1 MEKLSSLGIG
11 ARVGLFGLGLA
22 VAFAAAFLLGSAFDP
37 AETGAGG
44 SHRKDGGHGVAH
56 ERGEEEAE
64 MSAHG
69 EHQETETALGGLA
82 VAGEGYTLR
91 VASAHLDAGEP
102 GQLSFRV
109 EGPDGGAVRDF
120 DRLHEREMHLI
131 VVRRDGA
138 HFQHLHPELDGDG
151 TWTAALS
158 LPAAGVY
165 RAFADFAIDGDDL
178 TLAADLFAS
187 GRFEAQ
193 PLPAPAAVA
202 AIDGYELRLEGAPP
216 LAGQPAA
223 LRFAVSRDG
232 REVTDLRDYLG
243 AKGHLVA
250 LREGDLAF
258 LHVHPDAQEDP
269 SIIPFTAHFPTPGR
283 YRLYLQFRHEGEV
296 RTAEY
301 TVAVRR

>member
-1 MEKLSSLGIG
+1 MEKLSSLSTG

-44 SHRKDGGHGVAH
+44 SHQDGAAH
-56 ERGEEEAE
+56 ERGEEETE

-69 EHQETETALGGLA
+69 EHQETATAPGGLA
-82 VAGEGYTLR
+82 VAADGYTLR
-91 VASAHLDAGEP
+91 TDSTRLEP
-102 GQLSFRV
+102 GELRFQI
-109 EGPDGGAVRDF
+109 EGADGKPVRDF

-138 HFQHLHPELDGDG
+138 HFQHLHPELGSDG
-151 TWTAALS
+151 TWTAPLT

-165 RAFADFAIDGDDL
+165 RAFADFAVEGDDL
-178 TLAADLFAS
+178 TLATDLFAS
-187 GRFEAQ
+187 GRFESQ
-193 PLPAPAAVA
+193 PFPAPVAVA
-202 AIDGYELRLEGAPP
+202 ATGGYELRLEDAPL

-232 REVTDLRDYLG
+232 REVADLQDYLG
-243 AKGHLVA
+243 AKGHLVV

-258 LHVHPDAQEDP
+258 LHVHPDAQEEP
-269 SIIPFTAHFPTPGR
+269 GVIPFTAHFPTPGR
-283 YRLYLQFRHEGEV
+283 YRLYLQFRHRGEV

-301 TVAVRR
+301 TVVVRR